1 MAAHLP
7 TPVQDGM
14 DMGSR
19 SASWTGVLA
28 AVAAV
33 ACLTSGSAGADGP
46 ARNDYPTYARV
57 QYVQDCAA
65 RAGGSQADVYKCSC
79 VIDKIAEHLTYDDFV
94 EESTFAHYSTLPG
107 EGGGIFR
114 DPKEAKDDAR
124 NYKSLEADAYRAC
137 GLKQPVPPR

>member
-1 MAAHLP
+1 MA
-7 TPVQDGM
+7 V
-14 DMGSR
+14 R

-28 AVAAV
+28 VLAGT

-65 RAGGSQADVYKCSC
+65 RAGGSQADLYKCSC
-79 VIDKIAEHLTYDDFV
+79 IIDKIAEQLTYDEFV
-94 EESTFAHYSTLPG
+94 EDSTFAHYSTLPG

-114 DPKEAKDDAR
+114 DPKQAKDDSKR
-124 NYKSLEADAYRAC
+124 YKSVEADAYRSC
-137 GLKQPVPPR
+137 GLKQPAPPR